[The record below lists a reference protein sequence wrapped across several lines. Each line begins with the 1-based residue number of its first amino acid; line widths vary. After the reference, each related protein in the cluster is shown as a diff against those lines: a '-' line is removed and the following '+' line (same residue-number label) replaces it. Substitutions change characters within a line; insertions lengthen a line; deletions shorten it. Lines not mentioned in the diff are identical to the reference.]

1 MGRLRSMT
9 ERQTNYVFEATGL
22 SYYYPG
28 GVPALSDVTF
38 SVKPGETI
46 ALLGANGAGK
56 STLLK
61 LLDGLIFP
69 HNGTLNAFGLALS
82 EESMNNPD
90 CVLEFRS
97 SVGLVFQDPDVQLFS
112 PTVWE
117 EILFAPLQ
125 AGLERQEVITRGKQA
140 LELMGIEHLRSRAP
154 YLLSSGEKKKVAISS
169 VLSLRPDVLL
179 LDEPSAGLDPFS
191 QGKLID
197 FLMTWSGNEHCT
209 VFSTQ
214 DLDMVEELATRVLI
228 LGQDHT
234 LIADGPPDRFL
245 SDPGFLLEAN
255 LIHEHSHRHR
265 NLVHSHVHTHRYS
278 HA

>member
-1 MGRLRSMT
+1 MSDRRIDPI
-9 ERQTNYVFEATGL
+9 FEAVDL
-22 SYYYPG
+22 SYDYPG
-28 GVPALSDVTF
+28 GVPALSNVTF
-38 SVKPGETI
+38 SIRPGETV

-90 CVLEFRS
+90 RVLEFRS

-117 EILFAPLQ
+117 EVLFAPLQ
-125 AGLERQEVITRGKQA
+125 AGLEQQEVIVRGEQA
-140 LELMGIEHLRSRAP
+140 LELMGIEHLRNRAP

-197 FLMTWSGNEHCT
+197 FLVEWTGNDHCI

-228 LGQDHT
+228 LGQNHT

-245 SDPGFLLEAN
+245 SDPDFLLEAN
-255 LIHEHSHRHR
+255 LVHAHSHRHK
-265 NLVHSHVHTHRYS
+265 NLVHSHIHTHRHS
-278 HA
+278 HRHDS